1 MTVSGHTPYASMTKA
16 ELVDEIMRLNKEVSL
31 LRKRLAIYKEMK

>member
-16 ELVDEIMRLNKEVSL
+16 ELVEEVVRLNRENAM
-31 LRKRLAIYKEMK
+31 LRKRLAIYKEMR